1 MSSFGGL
8 LLLGLDLGLPLRH
21 GRLALAQLLPL
32 RLLAVGLLHL
42 RIRRQADALPLII
55 NHHVGRRRLAA
66 PDRLRLG

>member
-21 GRLALAQLLPL
+21 SRLALAQLLPL

-42 RIRRQADALPLII
+42 GVRRQAHALSLVV

-66 PDRLRLG
+66 PDHLRLG